1 MNRTIGMEAKA
12 RAQAG
17 GRVKWLNSEGANG
30 SPVPALN
37 GSKRFPIPPQ
47 FCIRY
52 TVVVQVP
59 LIKINKAIGAVA
71 FCAVL

>member
-1 MNRTIGMEAKA
+1 M
-12 RAQAG
+12 
-17 GRVKWLNSEGANG
+17 VKWLNSEGATA
-30 SPVPALN
+30 SSVPALN
-37 GSKRFPIPPQ
+37 GSKHFPLPPPQ

-59 LIKINKAIGAVA
+59 LSEINKAIGAVA